1 MIRALRIVVV
11 AGVLGLLL
19 LPAAGA
25 TAAPSCQP
33 GSGTNLAGRH
43 LDAAALDQVKS
54 LQCADLSGADL
65 SGVDLTQK
73 DLSGVKA
80 EKASFRNARLIQ
92 ADLPGADLKGAD
104 FSGADLTQ
112 ATLTGADL
120 TGANLAGATIDQ
132 VEAGNVNLTDAN
144 LTNVHATQAG
154 LTGATLDGAKVD
166 GGDFTQAELGHASLH
181 NVKGLTNWSQYLL
194 IGAVAVFVLLG
205 ALVVRRAL
213 GRRAGPDDAPAVPAV
228 PATPVSPW
236 ATPGFGTTAVA
247 AAPTATAGFNPINR
261 RQKTVGRGI
270 TVGLLGALLVALGL
284 HLLVGGSIG
293 EFSFAFDTL
302 ATHTCSGPTC
312 PVGVNSGIVGLIG
325 GAWVMVA
332 GFFVMA
338 RA

>member
-1 MIRALRIVVV
+1 VIRTLRIVVV

-25 TAAPSCQP
+25 AAAPSCQP
-33 GSGTNLAGRH
+33 GSGVNLAGRH
-43 LDAAALDQVKS
+43 LDAAALQQIKS

-65 SGVDLTQK
+65 SGLDLTQK

-92 ADLPGADLKGAD
+92 VDLPGADLVGAD
-104 FSGADLTQ
+104 LSGADLTQ
-112 ATLTGADL
+112 ATLTGANL
-120 TGANLAGATIDQ
+120 TGANLSGATLEQ
-132 VEAGNVNLTDAN
+132 VEAGDANLTDAD

-166 GGDFTQAELGHASLH
+166 GGDFTQAELGHASLK
-181 NVKGLTNWSQYLL
+181 NVQGLTNWSQYVL

-205 ALVVRRAL
+205 AMAVRRAL
-213 GRRAGPDDAPAVPAV
+213 GRRTGPDDAPAVPAAPV
-228 PATPVSPW
+228 TPVSPW

-247 AAPTATAGFNPINR
+247 AVPAATTGFNPINR
-261 RQKTVGRGI
+261 RQRTVGRGI
-270 TVGLLGALLVALGL
+270 GVGLLGALLVAFGL

-302 ATHTCSGPTC
+302 ATKTCTGPTC